1 MRDDLSLYEYY
12 ILLSESIDAEEDADL
27 NFATLVAIG
36 VNDPK
41 RLNRWRRDSKNRNGG
56 YIQGDT
62 PFHSIAAFA
71 TSIAGSLKANGDA
84 IDFARATGRSVA
96 YMDKQGNLFDESGS
110 PTERTPLT
118 IIIRMDSELVH

>member
-1 MRDDLSLYEYY
+1 MYEYY
-12 ILLSESIDAEEDADL
+12 VLLSESIEAEEDADL

-41 RLNRWRRDSKNRNGG
+41 RLNRWRRASKNRDGSF
-56 YIQGDT
+56 IQEDT

-71 TSIAGSLKANGDA
+71 ASIAGSLKANGDA
-84 IDFARATGRSVA
+84 IDFARATGRPVA
-96 YMDKQGNLFDESGS
+96 YMDATGDLFDESGS
-110 PTERTPLT
+110 PVERTPLT